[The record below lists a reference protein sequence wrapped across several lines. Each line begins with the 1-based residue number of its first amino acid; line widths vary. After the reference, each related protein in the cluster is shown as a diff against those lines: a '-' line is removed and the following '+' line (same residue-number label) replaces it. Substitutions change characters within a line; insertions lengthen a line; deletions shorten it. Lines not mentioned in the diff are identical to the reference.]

1 MANLTNTTSAT
12 LNFKLPVGTTAQRAT
27 TPTVTITGTVNPLR
41 ISANNLKLYIG
52 VSPDQTAW
60 TSYVNLPAYLTGL
73 VCTSYVNTTDAGTFT
88 INADCRVYMLRSLTW
103 NAVSTTG
110 WTLYETFKTYGID
123 GGNTHVY
130 YRDFTAGSYSFD
142 DNSAM
147 YMWDLRGTAAAP
159 KGQIR
164 FNSSSLSVEW
174 WNGSAWYNSFL
185 PGATV

>member
-1 MANLTNTTSAT
+1 MANLTNTTPAT

-52 VSPDQTAW
+52 VSPNQTAW
-60 TSYVNLPAYLTGL
+60 VTYANLPAYLTGL

-110 WTLYETFKTYGID
+110 WTLYETFKSYGLD
-123 GGNTHVY
+123 GSNTHVY

-164 FNSSSLSVEW
+164 FNSTTNSVEW
-174 WNGSAWYNSFL
+174 WSGSAWYNSSA
-185 PGATV
+185 PGGTV